1 MIWLTHIASVCFAL
15 LAAFPKHEGMCLWSP
30 QVLSDLPICLTSSDK
45 VLVLIYHSLSQQG
58 LGHTGLG
65 FY

>member
-1 MIWLTHIASVCFAL
+1 MTCLTHIVSVYIAL
-15 LAAFPKHEGMCLWSP
+15 LAAFPKHEGMYLWIP
-30 QVLSDLPICLTSSDK
+30 QVLSDLTVSLTSSDK

-58 LGHTGLG
+58 LGHTGPR